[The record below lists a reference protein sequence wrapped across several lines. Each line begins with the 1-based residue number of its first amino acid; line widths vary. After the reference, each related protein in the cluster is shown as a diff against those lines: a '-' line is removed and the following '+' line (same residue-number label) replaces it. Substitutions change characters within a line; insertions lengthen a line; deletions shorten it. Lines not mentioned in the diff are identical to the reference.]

1 MVGVGTRGKKS
12 VLIRVSIVSR
22 RGKVLLDS
30 LVKPDQ
36 EVTDWRTRYTGVD
49 ANSFAAIEA
58 LAPEPASSPSPK
70 MRRED
75 LLTLPRS
82 VLSTSDAIC
91 KVNGLLENVVIVG
104 HDLRQ
109 DLKLLGRCHEQL
121 KSKCLLR
128 DSAFFPLLAAGIDN
142 QKRGGLPSLR
152 ALAESWLD
160 DPTLHHGAHSSVE
173 DARAAMLLY
182 RLTAPQ
188 WESYVR
194 KRYGEVPTE
203 ALEDRPKM
211 KAERSLAKYSRPFAS
226 ASRQRLKRQLSKRS
240 TRDRK
245 AAV

>member
-1 MVGVGTRGKKS
+1 MEKPKTLGSGLKRPRVRALDCEMVGVGTRGKKS

-70 MRRED
+70 MRRE
-75 LLTLPRS
+75 
-82 VLSTSDAIC
+82 
-91 KVNGLLENVVIVG
+91 
-104 HDLRQ
+104 